1 MIAEFFSK
9 TGPLSE
15 IVTDY
20 RPRAA
25 QIEMAIAVQT
35 AIDEA
40 SVLVVEAGTGTG
52 KTLAY
57 LVPALSCG
65 KKCIIS
71 TGSKTLQNQLAKK
84 DLPLVQQFLPVAG
97 AVTVLKGRNNYLC
110 WHRLQFHLM
119 ESHGEYSDPTK
130 LSQLVQLRQWASSNK
145 VGDLSD
151 CEWIEDESPIWS
163 LVTSTNDNCLGKDC
177 PDYDRCFVL
186 KARKQAMNAQIVVV
200 NHHVLLADIALKS
213 DGFGELIPQ
222 AEVVILDEAH
232 QLPELASQY
241 FGERLSSRML
251 VSLAEDVLLA
261 YQNDAPE
268 VRQLVKCS
276 DQLTQ
281 TALDFRYSL
290 GDQVFRGNWRE
301 IVHRPDIISAFSRL
315 VSALEFC
322 QDVITMVGD
331 RSALLTNASVRL
343 TRMLALSQTLLRCE
357 TVGLSYWYECQGS
370 QFVLHT
376 TPLSISEKFEQYR
389 TSFLSAWIF
398 TSATLTIE
406 DSFAHFLHR
415 TGLESVKTLLLE
427 SPFDY
432 SNQAMLCV
440 PRNYYESHDPRLL
453 AQQVTTLAPLI
464 EKNGGRCFFLCTSH
478 QKVKGLA
485 QAFREVLS
493 LPVLAQGEGAKS
505 NLLSQYLS
513 LGNALLIATGTFWEG
528 IDVRGEALNCVII
541 DKLPFTAPDDPL
553 LKARMEDS
561 ALRGGDPFIDVQL
574 PDAVIALKQGVG
586 RLIRDP
592 SDRGVLIIC
601 DNRLVTRPYGATFLR
616 SLPPLPRTRD
626 LQKISIFLKSEDA
639 FHSTVPQLEV

>member
-15 IVTDY
+15 IVMDY
-20 RPRAA
+20 RPRVP
-25 QIEMAIAVQT
+25 QIHMATAVKK
-35 AIDEA
+35 AIDTD

-57 LVPALSCG
+57 LVPALSSG

-84 DLPLVQQFLPVAG
+84 DLPLVRQFLPVAG

-130 LSQLVQLRQWASSNK
+130 LSQLVQLRQWGSTND

-163 LVTSTNDNCLGKDC
+163 AVTATNDNCLGKDC

-186 KARKQAMNAQIVVV
+186 KARKRAMSAQVVVV

-213 DGFGELIPQ
+213 DGFGELMPQ
-222 AEVVILDEAH
+222 VETIIVDEAH

-251 VSLAEDVLLA
+251 ISLAEDIQLA
-261 YQNDAPE
+261 YQNDVPD
-268 VRQLVKCS
+268 VRQLVKCAE
-276 DQLTQ
+276 QLTQ
-281 TALDFRYSL
+281 TALDFRYHL
-290 GDQVFRGNWRE
+290 GDRVFRGNWRD
-301 IVHRPDIISAFSRL
+301 IAHRSDIISAFSRL
-315 VSALEFC
+315 VAALAFC
-322 QDVITMVGD
+322 QDVIAMIGD
-331 RSALLTNASVRL
+331 RSALLMNAAERL
-343 TRMLALSQTLLRCE
+343 TRMRTLSQTLLRCE
-357 TVGLSYWYECQGS
+357 AVGLSYWYECQGS
-370 QFVLHT
+370 QFALHT
-376 TPLSISEKFEQYR
+376 TPLSISDKFAQYR
-389 TSFLSAWIF
+389 ASFAASWVF

-406 DSFAHFLHR
+406 GHFDHFLRR
-415 TGLESVKTLLLE
+415 TGLELATTLLLE

-432 SNQAMLCV
+432 PNQAMLCV
-440 PRNYYESHDPRLL
+440 PRNFHDSHDSRLL
-453 AQQVTTLAPLI
+453 AQQVAALAPLI

-485 QAFREVLS
+485 LAFREVLS

-505 NLLSQYLS
+505 QLLSQYLS

-553 LKARMEDS
+553 LKARMEDC
-561 ALRGGDPFIDVQL
+561 ALQGGDPFVEVQL

-601 DNRLVTRPYGATFLR
+601 DHRLVTRPYGATFLR

-626 LQKISIFLKSEDA
+626 LDRVSLFLADEEA
-639 FHSTVPQLEV
+639 LRPTVPQLEV

>member
-1 MIAEFFSK
+1 MIAEFFAK
-9 TGPLSE
+9 TGPLSD
-15 IVTDY
+15 VVMDY
-20 RPRAA
+20 HPRAP
-25 QIEMAIAVQT
+25 QIDMAEAVEMAIDAS
-35 AIDEA
+35 

-57 LVPALSCG
+57 LVPALNSG
-65 KKCIIS
+65 KKCVIS

-84 DLPLVQQFLPVAG
+84 DLPLVRQFLPVAG

-119 ESHGEYSDPTK
+119 ESHGEHSEPTK
-130 LSQLVQLRQWASSNK
+130 LSQLVQLRQWASSND

-151 CEWIEDESPIWS
+151 CQWIEDESALWS
-163 LVTSTNDNCLGKDC
+163 LVTSTNENCLGKDC

-186 KARKQAMNAQIVVV
+186 KARKRAMSAQVVIV

-213 DGFGELIPQ
+213 DGFGELMPQ

-251 VSLAEDVLLA
+251 VSLAEDIQLA
-261 YQNDAPE
+261 YQNDVPD
-268 VRQLVKCS
+268 VRQLVKCAE
-276 DQLTQ
+276 QLSQ

-290 GDQVFRGNWRE
+290 GDRVFRGNWRE
-301 IVHRPDIISAFSRL
+301 IVNRSDIVSAFSRL
-315 VSALEFC
+315 VSALEFSH
-322 QDVITMVGD
+322 DVITMVGD
-331 RSALLTNASVRL
+331 RSVLLTNAQVRL
-343 TRMLALSQTLLRCE
+343 TRMLALSQVLLRCE
-357 TVGLSYWYECQGS
+357 AVGLSYWYECQGS

-376 TPLSISEKFEQYR
+376 TPLSISDKFADYR
-389 TSFLSAWIF
+389 KSFPSSWIF

-406 DSFAHFLHR
+406 GRFTHFLQR
-415 TGLESVKTLLLE
+415 TGLESAKTLLLE

-432 SNQAMLCV
+432 VNQALLCV

-453 AQQVTTLAPLI
+453 MQQVTTLAPLI
-464 EKNGGRCFFLCTSH
+464 EQNGGRCFFLCTSH

-493 LPVLAQGEGAKS
+493 LPILAQGEGAKS
-505 NLLSQYLS
+505 HLLSEYLS

-553 LKARMEDS
+553 LKARMEDC
-561 ALRGGDPFIDVQL
+561 ALRGGDPFTEVQL

-592 SDRGVLIIC
+592 SDRGALIIC

-616 SLPPLPRTRD
+616 SLPPLPRSRD
-626 LQKISIFLKSEDA
+626 LERVSIFLAGEDA
-639 FHSTVPQLEV
+639 LHPTVPQLEV